1 MLNLLSFAG
10 FEWNIYIVVVSTV
23 LLAMDGIQLWL

>member
-10 FEWNIYIVVVSTV
+10 FEWNVYIVVVSTV

>member
-10 FEWNIYIVVVSTV
+10 FEWKIYIVVSTV